1 MIHGAAA
8 CLAHVLK
15 MLDAGAL
22 IAADGTRIPTPIGSI
37 CVHGDS
43 PGAIEVARH
52 LRRELAAIGY
62 AAGALARAWRRKLTV
77 TIAS

>member
-22 IAADGTRIPTPIGSI
+22 IATDGTRIPTPIGSI

-43 PGAIEVARH
+43 PGCHRGGAPSAPGIGGHR
-52 LRRELAAIGY
+52 LRKRP
-62 AAGALARAWRRKLTV
+62 LARACDRKLTV